1 MGSREAPVNLKGNDN
16 DQVML
21 HLLLRI
27 LNMSAFDDLFQHCL
41 DYMQLTLVSKLNCS
55 GFSADVDKYTAKFLV
70 LKNEGCGTI

>member
-41 DYMQLTLVSKLNCS
+41 DYTQLTLVSKLNCS
-55 GFSADVDKYTAKFLV
+55 GFSADVDKYTAKFFV